1 MSTKIILFRG
11 LPGVGK
17 SFIAN
22 ETAKILKIA
31 IVRKDDIYD
40 CIHSEISTQE
50 NRNEICYNI
59 IYKIIETN
67 LLSNTDLI
75 IDCPFKD
82 HRELK
87 KLSLFINERNGQLK
101 PILCNCSDPDL
112 WEERFNARTINPN
125 PNNLITD
132 FNELKNTYPNLELEK
147 YDDELVVDTSIG
159 LDENILHIINYT
171 VSG

>member
-11 LPGVGK
+11 LPAVGK

-40 CIHSEISTQE
+40 CLHLEISKNE

-67 LLSNTDLI
+67 LLSNANLI

-82 HRELK
+82 HKELK
-87 KLSLFINERNGQLK
+87 KLSSFITERNGQLK
-101 PILCNCSDPDL
+101 SILCNCSDPDV
-112 WEERFNARTINPN
+112 WEERFNERRIIPN
-125 PNNLITD
+125 PNNLITY
-132 FNELKNTYPNLELEK
+132 FNELKSTYPDLELEK
-147 YDDELVVDTSIG
+147 YDDELVVDTTVG
-159 LDENILHIINYT
+159 LDENILQIINYIA
-171 VSG
+171 

>member
-31 IVRKDDIYD
+31 IVKKDDIYD
-40 CIHSEISTQE
+40 CIHLEISQNE

-82 HRELK
+82 HKELK
-87 KLSLFINERNGQLK
+87 NLSSFINERNGQLK
-101 PILCNCSDPDL
+101 SILCNCSDPDV
-112 WEERFNARTINPN
+112 WEERFNERRNNPKHS
-125 PNNLITD
+125 NLITG
-132 FNELKNTYPNLELEK
+132 FNELKNTYPSLELEK
-147 YDDELVVDTSIG
+147 YDDELVIDTTIG
-159 LDENILHIINYT
+159 LDENILHIINYIT
-171 VSG
+171 

>member
-1 MSTKIILFRG
+1 MLTKIILFRG

-31 IVRKDDIYD
+31 IVKKDDIYD
-40 CIHSEISTQE
+40 CIHLEISKMA

-82 HRELK
+82 HEELK

-101 PILCNCSDPDL
+101 SILCNCSDPDV
-112 WEERFNARTINPN
+112 WEERFNKSKIKPE
-125 PNNLITD
+125 PNNSITD
-132 FNELKNTYPNLELEK
+132 FNELKNTYVNLALEK
-147 YDDELVVDTSIG
+147 YDDELVVDTKLG
-159 LDENILHIINYT
+159 LDENILHIINYIA
-171 VSG
+171 

>member
-31 IVRKDDIYD
+31 IVKKDDIYD
-40 CIHSEISTQE
+40 CIHFEISGNE

-59 IYKIIETN
+59 IYKVIETN

-82 HRELK
+82 HKELK
-87 KLSLFINERNGQLK
+87 KLSSFINARDGQLK
-101 PILCNCSDPDL
+101 SILCNCSDPDV
-112 WEERFNARTINPN
+112 WEERFNARKINQSPGD
-125 PNNLITD
+125 LTTD
-132 FNELKNTYPNLELEK
+132 FNELKNTYPNPEFEK
-147 YDDELVVDTSIG
+147 YEDELVVDTKLG
-159 LDENILHIINYT
+159 LDENILHIINYIA
-171 VSG
+171 

>member
-31 IVRKDDIYD
+31 IVKKDDIYE
-40 CIHSEISTQE
+40 CIHSEISTHE

-101 PILCNCSDPDL
+101 PILCNCSDPDI
-112 WEERFNARTINPN
+112 WEERFNARKINQNPN
-125 PNNLITD
+125 DLSTD
-132 FNELKNTYPNLELEK
+132 FNELKNTYSSLEFGK
-147 YDDELVVDTSIG
+147 YDGELVVDTKLG
-159 LDENILHIINYT
+159 LDENILHIINYIA
-171 VSG
+171 